1 MSTIER
7 HKIPVG
13 AYFYPL
19 TIKDKVRQKR
29 ACELGASLVDETKL
43 IQEAEPLF
51 PGHDMPRV
59 HCLGDAKITTWDD
72 TEPSAMAM
80 QAELANSHGIKFW
93 VFDTFVGSLNGAPVR
108 ELTKP
113 LDQAFLKVKE
123 SDGMKFAIMA
133 VMGRPRVVLP
143 MPKVES
149 YEEPGRYY
157 R

>member
-19 TIKDKVRQKR
+19 TIKDRVRQKR
-29 ACELGASLVDETKL
+29 ARELGASLVDETKL

-72 TEPSAMAM
+72 TETS
-80 QAELANSHGIKFW
+80 
-93 VFDTFVGSLNGAPVR
+93 DTTLQEDILN
-108 ELTKP
+108 K
-113 LDQAFLKVKE
+113 
-123 SDGMKFAIMA
+123 
-133 VMGRPRVVLP
+133 
-143 MPKVES
+143 
-149 YEEPGRYY
+149 
-157 R
+157 